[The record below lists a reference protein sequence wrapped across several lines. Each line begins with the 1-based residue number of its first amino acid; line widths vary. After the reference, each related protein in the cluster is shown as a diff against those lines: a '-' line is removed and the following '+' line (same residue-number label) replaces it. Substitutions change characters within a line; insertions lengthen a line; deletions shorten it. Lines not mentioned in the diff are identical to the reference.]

1 MTNTSLCWK
10 SKHIL
15 DIENLSVEEIET
27 IMEAT
32 DRFFVS
38 ITKEDYKSEIL
49 RGKKVLLLFYE
60 NSTRTRC
67 SFELAAKNLGAEVV
81 NIEVATSAVKKGETL
96 VDTID
101 NLVAMGINAVVIRHS
116 ASGIHHQVAR
126 TLRKQIAVL
135 NAGDG
140 NHAHPTQALLDFHT
154 MRRHAGDVKGK
165 KIVIGGDIL
174 HSRVARSNIVLLN
187 KFGADVHLLA
197 PPTLLPKDVE
207 KMGVTCHHNIDEGI
221 TDADI
226 IMMLRIQL
234 ERQKG
239 ALFPPG
245 EFVKLFGLT
254 REKVEKYAKPD
265 ALIMHPG
272 PMNRGIEITS
282 DMADDPEQSVIL
294 DQVTS
299 GVAVRMAL
307 LALTING
314 GV

>member
-15 DIENLSVEEIET
+15 DIESLSVEEIET

-38 ITKEDYKSEIL
+38 ITKEDYKCELL

-101 NLVAMGINAVVIRHS
+101 NLVAMGVNAVVIRHS
-116 ASGIHHQVAR
+116 ASGVHHQVAK
-126 TLRKQIAVL
+126 TLRKQISVL

-140 NHAHPTQALLDFHT
+140 NHAHPSQALLDYHT
-154 MRRHAGDVKGK
+154 MRRHLGDLRGK

-187 KFGADVHLLA
+187 KVGADVHLA
-197 PPTLLPKDVE
+197 GPPTLLPRDVE
-207 KMGVTCHHNIDEGI
+207 RMGATCHYNFNEAIK
-221 TDADI
+221 DADAV
-226 IMMLRIQL
+226 MMLRIQL

-239 ALFPPG
+239 AIFPTG
-245 EFVKLFGLT
+245 EYTKLFGLS
-254 REKVEKYAKPD
+254 REKLAKYAKPG

-272 PMNRGIEITS
+272 PMNREVEITS
-282 DMADDPEQSVIL
+282 DMADDPQQSVIL